1 MLVLS
6 KIQSMQKLV
15 YIIMIFVVTACHK
28 EFAQSPNAN
37 DKTLVV
43 LAVKE
48 VMHAE
53 EFNQLDIH
61 QIEAVTVNNLLIG
74 YKIPFAENTDTQVA
88 FVFVNVSQHQ
98 VGTIYKNE
106 ITYVP
111 LHGGMYPSLIKNY
124 NYSSGAIA
132 EYQTG
137 LNGKLPWSGTSAA
150 TIKPDVTTAA
160 VMAIIPPV
168 TASGV
173 FEKQADNTETLS
185 SIDTYIL
192 SGLLGIEA
200 LALQQVSML
209 QQIKSV
215 HYFNPRAAAQK
226 MGMSPLWMAWDL
238 NSHK

>member
-1 MLVLS
+1 
-6 KIQSMQKLV
+6 
-15 YIIMIFVVTACHK
+15 
-28 EFAQSPNAN
+28 
-37 DKTLVV
+37 
-43 LAVKE
+43 
-48 VMHAE
+48 
-53 EFNQLDIH
+53 
-61 QIEAVTVNNLLIG
+61 
-74 YKIPFAENTDTQVA
+74 
-88 FVFVNVSQHQ
+88 
-98 VGTIYKNE
+98 
-106 ITYVP
+106 
-111 LHGGMYPSLIKNY
+111 
-124 NYSSGAIA
+124 
-132 EYQTG
+132 
-137 LNGKLPWSGTSAA
+137 
-150 TIKPDVTTAA
+150 
-160 VMAIIPPV
+160 MAIIPPV